1 MTPEPRNESDY
12 SQRQTMAARR
22 VLVDVGQVL
31 ASYVDC
37 LVVRRTLC
45 DYGLLPWPIFW

>member
-22 VLVDVGQVL
+22 VLVAPPEVGIAVPG
-31 ASYVDC
+31 V
-37 LVVRRTLC
+37 
-45 DYGLLPWPIFW
+45 PI

>member
-22 VLVDVGQVL
+22 VLVDVGV
-31 ASYVDC
+31 
-37 LVVRRTLC
+37 T
-45 DYGLLPWPIFW
+45 PNW